1 MAFGGRRLGVGR
13 AAEARISSLPIDFM
27 FDPHWTRVSNGLVQ
41 RHFDAEQISRLSRK
55 DRDYAYRVVAHLD
68 SPITSEQA
76 TRWYLQ
82 APSGITAGLAGA
94 AKVRDA
100 KLIRAGRRLFEMD
113 EDESQRYQAKLADA
127 DALLLNATV
136 KFPNEV
142 LAWIPRIDVARGLQ
156 KGLPALKRLFSEAQA
171 RERWHFLACESAF
184 EGHTVRWGG
193 SYAALFEFAVDA
205 MAAPAGHPAR
215 SLIAFAEAERLTWDR
230 NMDTSVMP
238 ARADIDFHAQFGA
251 YVRNLPDDLDP
262 DDVIGL
268 GAWLYVL
275 TPRDERD
282 ARYVIQALEVL
293 KGRGGGYPY
302 SSLNDPVAWHRRVL
316 TQREEEAVSF
326 L

>member
-1 MAFGGRRLGVGR
+1 MMFGGRRSSAGR
-13 AAEARISSLPIDFM
+13 AAEARISTLPIDFM
-27 FDPHWTRVSNGLVQ
+27 FDPHWTRVSSGLIQ
-41 RHFDAEQISRLSRK
+41 RRFDPAEISRLSRK
-55 DRDYAYRVVAHLD
+55 DRDYAYRVVANLD
-68 SPITSEQA
+68 SPVTSEQA
-76 TRWYLQ
+76 YRWYVQ
-82 APSGITAGLAGA
+82 SPSGITAGLAGA

-100 KLIRAGRRLFEMD
+100 KLIRAGRRLFEMS
-113 EDESQRYQAKLADA
+113 EDESRRYQAKLADA
-127 DALLLNATV
+127 DALLVNATA
-136 KFPNEV
+136 KYPHEV

-156 KGLPALKRLFSEAQA
+156 KGLPVIKRMFSEAQA
-171 RERWHFLACESAF
+171 REPWHFLACEAAI

-215 SLIAFAEAERLTWDR
+215 SLIAFAEAERMTWDR

-268 GAWLYVL
+268 GAWLYVI

-282 ARYVIQALEVL
+282 ARYVIQALELL

-302 SSLNDPVAWHRRVL
+302 SSLNDPVGWLRKVL
-316 TQREEEAVSF
+316 AQREDEAVSF